1 MVLTQRFKSRL
12 ATACIAKHTR
22 VCVCGG
28 RGVEEGWEGE
38 LNMNTS
44 LMHSLCKVSWQAEFK
59 YASLGALG
67 QNLNT
72 IKYMRYTKRAERER
86 ERVVRGGSV
95 VYSHAHK
102 VKLLN

>member
-28 RGVEEGWEGE
+28 RGRERGGGGEGE

-72 IKYMRYTKRAERER
+72 IKYTRYTKSGEGRER
-86 ERVVRGGSV
+86 EGG